1 MTPYEQAVQAGKEL
15 AENAQDILGNLKS
28 VRGETFS
35 TAVAAAFEVRQ
46 LIDVLARIAHECK
59 DNEFVVNL
67 ITACVELGAS
77 IAAKTA
83 ASLTE
88 AEVDEVIKMA
98 DKLHDRRMRL
108 MADVKRGG

>member
-1 MTPYEQAVQAGKEL
+1 
-15 AENAQDILGNLKS
+15 LKS

-46 LIDVLARIAHECK
+46 LIDVLARIAHESK

-67 ITACVELGAS
+67 TTAGVELGAS

-83 ASLTE
+83 IALTDV
-88 AEVDEVIKMA
+88 EVEEVIKMA
-98 DKLHDRRMRL
+98 DKLHERRMRL
-108 MADVKRGG
+108 MADVRKGG